1 MDKNPDRA
9 TPLPTA
15 RREDLARA
23 WARAASSAAYIPRS
37 FDELE
42 EVLLELVDELL
53 SSLQDESGT
62 SQEKVGTSI
71 GSRLVNEGFIDPH
84 ALRATIDALTVGLF
98 GDLKQAPPQTALA
111 KRTVTLLGAMSA
123 GYADGLRNY
132 TLAQQERL
140 KQALFNAMVRAE
152 HNLRAT
158 ENRFHEVF
166 TASAVGIAIT
176 DLDGMCVET
185 NPALSQILA
194 CPPGRLAG
202 RMLPEFFVTEDPI
215 PTAGLAG
222 PRPVPGEIT
231 ETYRR
236 VLDGEVER
244 VHEQRRL
251 RTGSGETAWV
261 FVAISL
267 LRDGSGA
274 PAFFVTMVQDVSELQ
289 LLSDRLGHQ
298 LLHDALTGLPNRQ
311 HFQSKLETILGR
323 AAREASLTLCFVNL
337 DGFAMVNNSLG
348 HDFGDQLLRTVGQ
361 RLEAAVSAERA
372 MVARLGGD
380 EFAVLIEDLPVTPD
394 IGNLIEQINGELAEP
409 EYIDGRGVAIGASVG
424 AIRCHARDMS
434 PAELFRAADTALRKA
449 KVTGRRQ
456 WAGFHAR
463 EDGKA
468 RERDALAA
476 ELPAAWENG
485 QLTVAYEPVVR
496 LVPGLDDGP
505 ALAARPVLVWQR
517 DEETVFGH
525 RFCAD
530 LAERTGMS
538 IQLGPLVLLEACA
551 RLPAL
556 REVFPKTLDPLVRI
570 QLTRSQSG
578 DADLMRAVHRALRG
592 VDVPSRLEV
601 SLDTGAVLDEFG
613 DARDNLDVLAEVGV
627 ATGLCGFQGG
637 PRELDL
643 MTTSAVRSVTLDPD
657 GIGAAGRSGASVVLR
672 AEVERLVRAIVASGR
687 ECAVID
693 QRTTPEVRWWTS
705 AGAVTAQGGVFGS
718 PVRAAELASLTDPS
732 RRVPTS

>member
-1 MDKNPDRA
+1 MDRYPVRA
-9 TPLPTA
+9 TPPPTA

-23 WARAASSAAYIPRS
+23 WAGAATSATYIPRS
-37 FDELE
+37 PDELE
-42 EVLLELVDELL
+42 SVLLELVDDLL
-53 SSLQDESGT
+53 TSLQDENETASA
-62 SQEKVGTSI
+62 VGASI
-71 GSRLVNEGFIDPH
+71 GSRLVDEGFIDPH
-84 ALRATIDALTVGLF
+84 SLRASIDALTAGLF
-98 GDLKQAPPQTALA
+98 GDLTTTPDTLLA

-123 GYADGLRNY
+123 GYADGLRKY
-132 TLAQQERL
+132 TLTQQERL

-185 NPALSQILA
+185 NRALSQILA
-194 CPPGRLAG
+194 CPPNRLAG
-202 RMLPEFFVTEDPI
+202 RMLPEFFVTEDPM
-215 PTAGLAG
+215 PTPGLAG
-222 PRPVPGEIT
+222 PRPVPGDLA

-236 VLDGEVER
+236 VLDGDVER

-251 RTGSGETAWV
+251 RTADGETAWV

-274 PAFFVTMVQDVSELQ
+274 PAYFVTMVQDVSELQ

-323 AAREASLTLCFVNL
+323 AAPGASITLCFVNL
-337 DGFAMVNNSLG
+337 DGFAMINNSLG
-348 HDFGDQLLRTVGQ
+348 HEFGDRLLRTVGQ

-394 IGNLIEQINGELAEP
+394 IGDLIDQINTELAEP
-409 EYIDGRGVAIGASVG
+409 EYIDDQGVGIGASIG
-424 AIRCHARDMS
+424 AIRCRAEDMS

-449 KVTGRRQ
+449 KATGRRQ
-456 WAGFHAR
+456 WAGYHAR
-463 EDGKA
+463 EDGVA
-468 RERDALAA
+468 RDRDALAA

-496 LVPGLDDGP
+496 LGAELGTGP
-505 ALAARPVLVWQR
+505 ALAARPVLSWQR
-517 DEETVFGH
+517 GEDVFDH
-525 RFCAD
+525 RFCSG
-530 LAERTGMS
+530 LAERTGLS
-538 IQLGPLVLLEACA
+538 VQLGPLVLLEACA
-551 RLPAL
+551 QLPVL
-556 REVFPKTLDPLVRI
+556 CEVFAGTDGPLLRL
-570 QLTRSQSG
+570 QLTRAQSG
-578 DADLMRAVHRALRG
+578 DADLVRAVRRALDG
-592 VDVPSRLEV
+592 CDTPGRLEI

-613 DARDNLDVLAEVGV
+613 DARDNLDVLVDIGV
-627 ATGLCGFQGG
+627 PTGLCGFQGG

-643 MTTSAVRSVTLDPD
+643 MTASPVRSVTLDAD
-657 GIGAAGRSGASVVLR
+657 GIGTAGRHTASEVLR
-672 AEVERLVRAIVASGR
+672 AEVERLVHTIVASGR
-687 ECAVID
+687 ECSVLD
-693 QRTTPEVRWWTS
+693 LRTASEVRWWAA
-705 AGAVTAQGGVFGS
+705 AGAVTAQGGVFGT
-718 PVRAAELASLTDPS
+718 PVTAAELASLSDPT